1 MGRYVARRLLQMI
14 PVIIGTTFLIFALVW
29 ALPGDPFTGKC
40 GDRPCPPEYVAA
52 MTDKFALDAP
62 LPMQYVAY
70 LGRLVRGDFGETF
83 SGLSVADA
91 LVRVFPTTIKLA
103 LLAIAIEVV
112 IGIAAGIVAALRR
125 GSYADTLVLVSTL
138 VVISI
143 PVFVIGY
150 ALQFMLGINLGLF
163 PVTVSEEAGLTE
175 LVLPAFVLASTS
187 LAYVARLMRANLA
200 ENLRADYV
208 RTATAKGLS
217 SRRVVGV
224 HTVKASLIPVV
235 TFIGADLGALLGG
248 SIVVEGIFNIDGVG
262 GLIFESIRR
271 YEGAMVTGAVTVL
284 VLVFLL
290 VNLLVDLLYAVLDP
304 RIRYD

>member
-29 ALPGDPFTGKC
+29 ALPGDPFAGKC
-40 GDRPCPPEYVAA
+40 GDQQCPPEYVAA
-52 MTDKFALDAP
+52 MTAKFNLDEALP
-62 LPMQYVAY
+62 VQYAAY
-70 LGRLVRGDFGETF
+70 LGRLVRGDFGETI
-83 SGLSVADA
+83 SGQSVADA
-91 LVRVFPTTIKLA
+91 LVRVFPTTAKLA

-112 IGIAAGIVAALRR
+112 IGIAAGVVAALRR
-125 GSYADTLVLVSTL
+125 GKSADTLVLVSTL

-150 ALQFMLGINLGLF
+150 ALQFMLGVNLGLF
-163 PVTVSEEAGLTE
+163 PVTVSEQVRLSE

-208 RTATAKGLS
+208 RTATSKGLS
-217 SRRVVGV
+217 RRRVVGV
-224 HTVKASLIPVV
+224 HTMRASLIPVV
-235 TFIGADLGALLGG
+235 TFIGADLGVLLGG
-248 SIVVEGIFNIDGVG
+248 SIIVEGIFRIDGVG
-262 GLIFESIRR
+262 LLIFDSIRR
-271 YEGAMVTGAVTVL
+271 HEGAMITGAVTVL

>member
-14 PVIIGTTFLIFALVW
+14 PVIIGTTFLIFTLVW
-29 ALPGDPFTGKC
+29 ALPGNPFAGKC

-52 MTDKFALDAP
+52 MTEKFSLDEP
-62 LPMQYVAY
+62 LPMQYLAY

-83 SGLSVADA
+83 NGLSGADA
-91 LVRVFPTTIKLA
+91 LVRVFPTTAKLA

-125 GSYADTLVLVSTL
+125 GSFADSLVLVSTL

-150 ALQFMLGINLGLF
+150 ALQFLLGVNLGLF
-163 PVTVSEEAGLTE
+163 PVTVSPEARLTE

-187 LAYVARLMRANLA
+187 LAYVARLMRTNLA

-208 RTATAKGLS
+208 RTATAKGLT

-224 HTVKASLIPVV
+224 HTVRASLIPVV

-262 GLIFESIRR
+262 GLIFASIRR

-290 VNLLVDLLYAVLDP
+290 VNLFVDLLYAVLDP